1 MKSKRRDLFYL
12 LNIETNIYTL
22 YVFLTVYRAVFVF
35 LNTMCIL
42 WTRAQL
48 NFLYIRLLIICLLII
63 YIFQRKDR
71 GRLDAL
77 LFL

>member
-22 YVFLTVYRAVFVF
+22 YVFLGIYRTFYVS
-35 LNTMCIL
+35 LNAMCVL
-42 WTRAQL
+42 RTRAQL
-48 NFLYIRLLIICLLII
+48 NFLYIRLLII
-63 YIFQRKDR
+63 YTFQYKDR